1 MQNTLGRF
9 KLFHRL
15 SEQECALIEGGG
27 EWVRVRQGQTIIA
40 EQRANKVFYIV
51 IEGSVD
57 VRLSD
62 SVGSSIELASH
73 GPGMMIGEYSFID
86 GLPAAASAVPATDS
100 VLFMIRHE
108 KLHEILE
115 NNDRIGRIV
124 YKNLLGMLVERLRAA
139 NAELDL
145 FNA

>member
-15 SEQECALIEGGG
+15 SEQECALIEAGG
-27 EWVRVRQGQTIIA
+27 EWVRARTGETIIA
-40 EQRANKVFYIV
+40 EQRANKAFYIV
-51 IEGSVD
+51 IEGAVD

-73 GPGMMIGEYSFID
+73 GPGMMIGEYSFLD
-86 GLPAAASAVPATDS
+86 GLPAAASVVPATES
-100 VLFMIRHE
+100 VLFMISHD
-108 KLHEILE
+108 KLNDILE
-115 NNDRIGRIV
+115 NHDRIGRIV
-124 YKNLLGMLVERLRAA
+124 YRNLLGILVDRLRAT